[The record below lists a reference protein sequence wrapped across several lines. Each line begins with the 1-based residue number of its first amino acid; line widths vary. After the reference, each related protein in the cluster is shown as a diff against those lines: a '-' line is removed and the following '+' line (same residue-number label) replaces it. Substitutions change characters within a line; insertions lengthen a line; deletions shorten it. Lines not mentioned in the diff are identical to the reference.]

1 VGQAEKDLKF
11 LSRRWNRYW
20 KARHLSAPNNGVGT
34 YLNLK
39 RNITMVSQVNAPG
52 TGLTGFANDITN
64 TIGQGAQGI
73 NQGKAGID
81 DQAALVSGTGST
93 EAVKAQRAA
102 SEMSDKNQ
110 AALIG
115 LQAQETARKQQMDVL
130 NAIQSG
136 REDSANKKVSATA
149 QNAKGISY

>member
-1 VGQAEKDLKF
+1 
-11 LSRRWNRYW
+11 
-20 KARHLSAPNNGVGT
+20 
-34 YLNLK
+34 
-39 RNITMVSQVNAPG
+39 MVSPVNNPN
-52 TGLTGFANDITN
+52 TGLTGFAQDLTN
-64 TIGQGAQGI
+64 AGGQFSQGV
-73 NQGKAGID
+73 NQTKAGYD
-81 DQAALVSGTGST
+81 DQKALTQGTGST
-93 EAVKAQRAA
+93 EAVKAQREA

-136 REDSANKKVSATA
+136 REDSANKKISATA

>member
-1 VGQAEKDLKF
+1 MPSPV
-11 LSRRWNRYW
+11 
-20 KARHLSAPNNGVGT
+20 NNT
-34 YLNLK
+34 
-39 RNITMVSQVNAPG
+39 T
-52 TGLTGFANDITN
+52 TGLTGFMND
-64 TIGQGAQGI
+64 TINAGGQFAQGV
-73 NQGKAGID
+73 NSGKAGLD

-93 EAVKAQRAA
+93 AAVKAQREA

-136 REDSANKKVSATA
+136 REDSANKKISATA

>member
-1 VGQAEKDLKF
+1 MPGPV
-11 LSRRWNRYW
+11 NN
-20 KARHLSAPNNGVGT
+20 PN
-34 YLNLK
+34 
-39 RNITMVSQVNAPG
+39 
-52 TGLTGFANDITN
+52 TGFTGFMQDTVN
-64 TIGQGAQGI
+64 TGGQFSQGV
-73 NQGKAGID
+73 NQTKASYD
-81 DQAALVSGTGST
+81 DQKALTQGTGST
-93 EAVKAQRAA
+93 EAVKAQREA

-136 REDSANKKVSATA
+136 REDSANKKISATA